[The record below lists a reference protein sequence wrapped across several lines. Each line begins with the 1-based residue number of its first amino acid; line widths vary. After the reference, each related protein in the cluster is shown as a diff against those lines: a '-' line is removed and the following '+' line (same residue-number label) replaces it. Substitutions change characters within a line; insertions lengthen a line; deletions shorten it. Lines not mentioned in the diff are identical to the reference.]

1 MAVHLDLYAMT
12 LHVIEEEPDSH
23 PYCAGEVLVTL
34 DSDETAWV
42 EPCSRLVMTEEIV
55 DRLADR
61 LRPYGVRWMRG
72 WHDGR
77 WRGRVITAHG
87 TRGVAGVDVHGHAGA
102 GGPGEPG
109 LINSGDEADG

>member
-34 DSDETAWV
+34 DSDETAWI

-87 TRGVAGVDVHGHAGA
+87 TRGVASVDVYGHASAGA
-102 GGPGEPG
+102 LGEPG